1 MSSIKEY
8 LFDKQEEQAEEWIRE
23 RLSDQDLTLESE
35 EWQDLLLE
43 YSAYQDHL
51 NDEYEWISEIKWLK
65 ENGSVDIYYNFT
77 KELGTVK
84 KLAQKSLSE
93 QMPLNENLVIKMS
106 YSYSVTLLEAFLGDT
121 LKALMSENSVY
132 LNNAITRIDQLKN
145 ARYSLSDLTNFG
157 TDLSA
162 LAIRCVSEMLF
173 HKIDKVIGVYEK
185 TLGCKINLDISKVQ
199 SIVEIRHD
207 IVHRNGYTKENKVID
222 ILPHDLYEAISDI
235 KIFSDELQKI
245 IESKMAH
252 NK

>member
-23 RLSDQDLTLESE
+23 RLSDQDLTPESE
-35 EWQDLLLE
+35 QWQDLMLE

-65 ENGSVDIYYNFT
+65 ENGSVDIYHNFT
-77 KELGTVK
+77 TELGTVK

-93 QMPLNENLVIKMS
+93 PMPLNENLVIKMS
-106 YSYSVTLLEAFLGDT
+106 YSYSLTLLEAFLGDT

-132 LNNAITRIDQLKN
+132 LNNAITRIDQLKS
-145 ARYSLSDLTNFG
+145 ARYSLSDLTKFG
-157 TDLSA
+157 TDLTA
-162 LAIRCVSEMLF
+162 LAIRSVSEMLF

-185 TLGCKINLDISKVQ
+185 TLGCKINLDISKIQ

-207 IVHRNGYTKENKVID
+207 IVHRNGYTKENEVID

-245 IESKMAH
+245 IESQTAT
-252 NK
+252 

>member
-23 RLSDQDLTLESE
+23 RLSDQDLTPESE
-35 EWQDLLLE
+35 EWQDLMLE
-43 YSAYQDHL
+43 YSAYQDSL
-51 NDEYEWISEIKWLK
+51 NDEYEWVSEIRWLR
-65 ENGSVDIYYNFT
+65 ENGSVDIYQNFT
-77 KELGTVK
+77 TELGTVK
-84 KLAQKSLSE
+84 KLAKKSLSE
-93 QMPLNENLVIKMS
+93 PMPLNENLVIKMS

-132 LNNAITRIDQLKN
+132 LNNAITRIDQLKS
-145 ARYSLSDLTNFG
+145 ARYSLADLKNFG

-173 HKIDKVIGVYEK
+173 HKVDKVIGVYEK

-207 IVHRNGYTKENKVID
+207 IVHRNGYTKEKEVID

-245 IESKMAH
+245 IESKIAT
-252 NK
+252 